1 MQKIKIR
8 LPATLTDF
16 GVGIGNLGL
25 ALGLYTQIE
34 MSPRTDD
41 KLLVE
46 PYGEGAGEY
55 ALGLRH
61 PTVLGMM
68 RIFQRLENAP
78 LGVHIK
84 ISNDIPLNSG
94 LGAETAFMVA
104 GVLGANNLMGNRYKR
119 DELIQLSAK
128 ISKHP
133 HNAITTMLGG
143 LTSHIQTD
151 DKLLYKSLPFTA
163 FKVIVAIPRLDNYTP
178 PALPDRFSSADTL
191 HNLQRLPL
199 FLNALREGD
208 LPLLA
213 QTFDDK
219 LLASDTQ
226 KRMTGFAHVAEVAR
240 LAGAL
245 GVTTSGG
252 GTAMIFLAQ
261 RNHDRIAEVI
271 ETAFGNLQISA
282 RVMVLPLDTQGVII
296 SVMQSG

>member
-78 LGVHIK
+78 LGVHVK

-104 GVLGANNLMGNRYKR
+104 GVLGANNLMGNRYNR

-163 FKVIVAIPRLDNYTP
+163 FKVIVAMPRLDNYAP
-178 PALPDRFSSADTL
+178 PVLPERFSSADTL

-208 LPLLA
+208 LRLLA

-219 LLASDTQ
+219 LMANDTQ
-226 KRMTGFAHVAEVAR
+226 RRIGGFAHVAEVAR

-245 GVTTSGG
+245 SVTTSGG

-282 RVMVLPLDTQGVII
+282 RVLVLPLDTQGVII
-296 SVMQSG
+296 SMMQSG